1 MIKRNLPG
9 ILIILALVS
18 GGCNSGGKDDRIRK
32 EKTTIQKKY
41 DRAGRVV
48 SEVSIKDG
56 LKHGPTRNYYESGK
70 LHSIVHY
77 NEGKLH
83 GESVWYYE
91 NGQPYQVTP
100 YINGKRN
107 GIQKKY
113 YQSGKLMAEVP
124 FIKGEQQ
131 PGMKEY
137 SETGK
142 LITDYPEIVFEK
154 PQKTASPNRMILKIH
169 LSNNSKEVTFHQRI
183 ISSTD
188 DTLMAEVPT
197 KDGIGEFTFFISKG
211 ELVETDLTIVAKT
224 KTRLRNNYII
234 EGVYHVKIQN

>member
-1 MIKRNLPG
+1 M
-9 ILIILALVS
+9 LIILALVFS
-18 GGCNSGGKDDRIRK
+18 GCGSGSKDGSGGK
-32 EKTTIQKKY
+32 EKITIQKKY

-48 SEVSIKDG
+48 SEVSIKNG

-70 LHSIVHY
+70 LHSVVHY
-77 NEGKLH
+77 EEGKQH

-91 NGQPYQVTP
+91 NGKPYQVTP

-113 YQSGKLMAEVP
+113 YQSGKLMAEIP
-124 FIKGEQQ
+124 FVNGEQQ

-154 PQKTASPNRMILKIH
+154 PQKTAFPNRMILKIH
-169 LSNNSKEVTFHQRI
+169 LSNNSKEVTYHQRI
-183 ISSTD
+183 ISSEG
-188 DTLMAEVPT
+188 DTLMAAVPT
-197 KDGIGEFTFFISKG
+197 TDGVGEFTFFISKG
-211 ELVETDLTIVAKT
+211 ESIETDITIIAKT

-234 EGVYHVKIQN
+234 EGDYHVKIQN